1 MLMLFVYLF
10 LAIFCSFC
18 CSILESVL
26 LSTPMSFINMKEVE
40 GHPNAEKFRRLK
52 EDIDRPLAAILTF
65 NTISNTLGAAGVGA
79 EVTKLFGNAYFGVAS
94 ALLTLVILIFSEIL
108 PKTLGATYWR
118 SMAMGITKI
127 LRTMIVI
134 SFPFVLVSELLAKL
148 IKKGDNDPAISREEV
163 SAMAEM
169 AAEEGEFELSEN
181 KLIQNIVRLENVKVE
196 DIMTPQVVVAMEPD
210 TMTVEELYKDKDA
223 LHFAR
228 IPVYKDDDED
238 KVTGYVLRQDVM
250 DCIANDQF
258 STTLKSLQRHIVAV
272 KEGHVITR
280 LWETLIRNKEHIA
293 VVVDEYG
300 SVLGIV
306 TLEDIIETIFGMEII
321 DETDKV
327 EDMQKYAREEWE
339 KRQKEENMET
349 IEEQIEQ
356 EEEKLKES
364 VISQVSSEGGKT
376 EETKTDK
383 ESRNNW

>member
-1 MLMLFVYLF
+1 
-10 LAIFCSFC
+10 
-18 CSILESVL
+18 
-26 LSTPMSFINMKEVE
+26 
-40 GHPNAEKFRRLK
+40 
-52 EDIDRPLAAILTF
+52 
-65 NTISNTLGAAGVGA
+65 
-79 EVTKLFGNAYFGVAS
+79 
-94 ALLTLVILIFSEIL
+94 
-108 PKTLGATYWR
+108 
-118 SMAMGITKI
+118 
-127 LRTMIVI
+127 MIVF
-134 SFPFVLVSELLAKL
+134 SFPFVLVAELLSKL

-376 EETKTDK
+376 EETKADK